1 MIQIFQYTKIKRNP
15 QIHVAHVLV
24 DLQAD
29 PDPDPDRHLHL
40 QELVINCFIF
50 LGNCFVYNNIKILSL
65 PVKPLKIHKML
76 KT

>member
-29 PDPDPDRHLHL
+29 PDPDRHLHL
-40 QELVINCFIF
+40 QELVINCFIL

-65 PVKPLKIHKML
+65 PVKPFKIHKI
-76 KT
+76 